1 LLVNR
6 QVDFHTNQS
15 MERLMEDILKNPPS
29 DGLAQVIP
37 DTTTINML
45 KLDRLDWS
53 VKVDFSEDLL
63 RDMNVGSSFE
73 TEILKSIV
81 NTLGRFYDVER
92 VFISVDGK
100 PYESGHY
107 MLEADE
113 FFEVDMDGIEEYQE

>member
-1 LLVNR
+1 
-6 QVDFHTNQS
+6 
-15 MERLMEDILKNPPS
+15 MEDILKNPPS

-73 TEILKSIV
+73 TEILKA
-81 NTLGRFYDVER
+81 L
-92 VFISVDGK
+92 
-100 PYESGHY
+100 
-107 MLEADE
+107 
-113 FFEVDMDGIEEYQE
+113 